1 MAVQQINFKSATSE
15 KRWIEL
21 HREKTELQSKKSNQK
36 IEEKIE
42 IINSL
47 MTGCKTGFNLNEA
60 KIKKVIRFLKTHTGN
75 DKIKY
80 GSIPPGSKIK
90 SVLFKD
96 IVVSYIEKDGQILFK
111 EN

>member
-1 MAVQQINFKSATSE
+1 MALKIEFKSATSE

-21 HREKTELQSKKSNQK
+21 HKEKSELQGKKPTPKN
-36 IEEKIE
+36 EEKIQ

-47 MTGCKTGFNLNEA
+47 MTACKIGFSLNEA
-60 KIKKVIRFLKTHTGN
+60 KIKKIIRFLKEHTGN

-80 GSIPPGSKIK
+80 GSIPSGVKPK

-96 IVVSYIEKDGQILFK
+96 IVISYIEKDGQILFK

>member
-1 MAVQQINFKSATSE
+1 MAPKIEFKSATSE

-21 HREKTELQSKKSNQK
+21 HKEKVELQSKKPTQK
-36 IEEKIE
+36 NEEKIQ

-47 MTGCKTGFNLNEA
+47 MTGCKTGFSLNEA

-75 DKIKY
+75 DKVKY
-80 GSIPPGSKIK
+80 GSLPSDFKFK

-96 IVVSYIEKDGQILFK
+96 IVISYVEKDGQILFK

>member
-1 MAVQQINFKSATSE
+1 MALKIEFKNATSE

-21 HREKTELQSKKSNQK
+21 HKEKVELQGKKLNLK
-36 IEEKIE
+36 NEEKLQ

-47 MTGCKTGFNLNEA
+47 MTGCKTGFSLNEA
-60 KIKKVIRFLKTHTGN
+60 KIKKIIRFLKTHTGSN
-75 DKIKY
+75 KIRY
-80 GSIPPGSKIK
+80 GSIPKDLKVK

-96 IVVSYIEKDGQILFK
+96 IVISYVEKDGQILFK